1 MTRMTRILKIA
12 FGNFIFRHL
21 KIFEYSKIAAEGSKK
36 IRVIRVI
43 RVPKNPRHPR
53 HPRSKKSASSASSAF
68 QKIRVIRV
76 IRVPKKNPRHPRH
89 PRSQKK
95 IRVPTRVPKKSA
107 FLPAFPPAFQKKIGR
122 QPYGGAQHKTPLFNV
137 VMLFHLFRF
146 FHLLLKVGI

>member
-68 QKIRVIRV
+68 PKKIRVIRV

-89 PRSQKK
+89 PRSPKK

-107 FLPAFPPAFQKKIGR
+107 FLPAFPSAFQKKFAFLCSVHEHTSCASFSPSSCSFPCSNLR
-122 QPYGGAQHKTPLFNV
+122 HKPA
-137 VMLFHLFRF
+137 
-146 FHLLLKVGI
+146 II

>member
-68 QKIRVIRV
+68 PKKIRVIRV
-76 IRVPKKNPRHPRH
+76 IRVPKK
-89 PRSQKK
+89 
-95 IRVPTRVPKKSA
+95 KSA
-107 FLPAFPPAFQKKIGR
+107 FLPAFQKNPRSYPRSHPRSKKKL
-122 QPYGGAQHKTPLFNV
+122 GANLTAAPNIKLPFLT
-137 VMLFHLFRF
+137 
-146 FHLLLKVGI
+146 